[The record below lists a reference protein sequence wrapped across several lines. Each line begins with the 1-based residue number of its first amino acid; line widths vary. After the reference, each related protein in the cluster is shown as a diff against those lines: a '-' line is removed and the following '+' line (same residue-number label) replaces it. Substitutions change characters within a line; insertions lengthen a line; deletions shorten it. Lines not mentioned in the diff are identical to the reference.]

1 MKIIFGEYIGED
13 SRQLRLVVSHKER
26 NDASSSVKF
35 SVVYDFSTEE
45 VIEINVYKASTRR
58 DLLRGVKKLLWE
70 HDWVSGL
77 SLRTQVHTDA
87 SIFIVS
93 DDMMSA
99 LDNFVYFSALE
110 QMSLA
115 RFL

>member
-1 MKIIFGEYIGED
+1 MKIVFGEYIGED
-13 SRQLRLVVSHKER
+13 NSQLRLVVSHKER

-45 VIEINVYKASTRR
+45 VVEIKVYKA
-58 DLLRGVKKLLWE
+58 KKLLWE
-70 HDWVSGL
+70 HDWVNGL

-87 SIFIVS
+87 SIFIVTE
-93 DDMMSA
+93 DMMTA

-115 RFL
+115 RYL

>member
-1 MKIIFGEYIGED
+1 MKIVFGEYIGED
-13 SRQLRLVVSHKER
+13 SRQLRLIVSHKER

-45 VIEINVYKASTRR
+45 VVEINVYKASTRR

-70 HDWVSGL
+70 HDWVGGL
-77 SLRTQVHTDA
+77 SLRTQVHTEA
-87 SIFIVS
+87 SIFIVTE
-93 DDMMSA
+93 DMITA

-110 QMSLA
+110 HMSLA
-115 RFL
+115 R